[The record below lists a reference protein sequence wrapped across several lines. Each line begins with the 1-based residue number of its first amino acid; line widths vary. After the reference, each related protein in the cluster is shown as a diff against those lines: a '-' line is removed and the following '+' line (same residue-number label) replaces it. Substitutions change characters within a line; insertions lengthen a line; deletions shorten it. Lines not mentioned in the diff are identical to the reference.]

1 MAELALG
8 GRWCRHSFCQKL
20 YCNLFASVKMF
31 VLRRRVHSTSPE
43 TFVWGNMAP
52 ITRTL
57 VQFSHSLGHKN
68 LSSEVIQKTKCLL
81 LDYLG
86 VAIAGST
93 MESSQPVYRLLA
105 RAGASGPCTVIGTAA
120 QTTPEYAALANGT
133 SSHSVELDDTHQA
146 GSIHLGVVMFSTAIA
161 LSEAQPE
168 IGFDRFV
175 SAVVAGYEVAA
186 RLATAVQPKF
196 HYELGFHPTATC
208 GVFGAAVTAA
218 KLLGLSEEQ
227 MLSAVGIAGS
237 MAAGSLEFLAEGAWT
252 KRLHPGLAAQNG
264 ILAAKL
270 AAQGFHGPT
279 TILEGRDGFLSAYSR
294 KPEPELVTQ
303 DLGKNFEILRTS
315 IKPHACCRYMQAPID
330 GLIELAV
337 THDIRPDQIERVEVA
352 VLEAGWPLV
361 CEPRE
366 RKYSPSNVVDAQFS
380 MPFGAAVALLYR
392 SAGLDQFA
400 EENIHSSQVKRL
412 MGKVVLIKDNRIEK
426 NFPAEWPARVQIQ
439 LTNGAQFEKHIR
451 FPKGDSENPL
461 SWEELSAKF
470 YSLAML
476 AFPLSRCEQLSDSV
490 AEMNSSTVLGDIWK
504 LAARAPARSLPA
516 N

>member
-1 MAELALG
+1 ME
-8 GRWCRHSFCQKL
+8 
-20 YCNLFASVKMF
+20 
-31 VLRRRVHSTSPE
+31 E
-43 TFVWGNMAP
+43 
-52 ITRTL
+52 ITRAL
-57 VQFSHSLGHKN
+57 VHFSHSLSRKD
-68 LSSEVIQKTKCLL
+68 LSGEVIERARYLL

-86 VAIAGST
+86 VAIAGSKS
-93 MESSQPVYRLLA
+93 ESSQPVYRMLT
-105 RAGASGPCTVIGTAA
+105 RSGAPGPCTVIGTAA

-161 LSEAQPE
+161 LSESQRG
-168 IGFDRFV
+168 IGFDQF
-175 SAVVAGYEVAA
+175 APTVVAGYEFAA
-186 RLATAVQPKF
+186 RVARALQPKY

-208 GVFGAAVTAA
+208 GVFGATVTAA

-270 AAQGFHGPT
+270 AAEGFRGPS
-279 TILEGRDGFLSAYSR
+279 TILEGRDGFLNSHSR
-294 KPEPELVTQ
+294 KPLPELVLQ
-303 DLGKNFEILRTS
+303 NLGHDFEILRTS

-337 THDIRPDQIERVEVA
+337 AHDIQPSQIERVEVA

-366 RKYSPSNVVDAQFS
+366 RKYSPSNIVDAQFS
-380 MPFGAAVALLYR
+380 MPFGAAVALTYR
-392 SAGLDQFA
+392 SAGLDQFT
-400 EENIHSSQVKRL
+400 EENIHSSWIRSL
-412 MGKVVLIKDNRIEK
+412 MEKVVLMKDSRIEK
-426 NFPAEWPARVQIQ
+426 NFPKEWPSRVLIH
-439 LTNGAQFEKHIR
+439 LKDGAQYEKYVR
-451 FPKGDSENPL
+451 FPKGDPENPL
-461 SWEELSAKF
+461 SWGELSAKF

-476 AFPLSRCEQLSDSV
+476 VLPMSRCEQISHAVS
-490 AEMNSSTVLGDIWK
+490 EMNSSTVLRNVWK
-504 LAARAPARSLPA
+504 LTSRPASLSLPA